1 MPGLPEAPG
10 AIRSITTPPKMLIPP
25 QKPQTPF
32 PEPDVCEQPPARACW
47 VIYPSFNNTTLS
59 AVSNSRR
66 CLELLIPLNELGTNE
81 VGAELPALCS
91 PSSAPLITLRSPI
104 FLFFTAFFS
113 RTMGSEC
120 IQVTLLS
127 FTSAEIFKF
136 ST

>member
-1 MPGLPEAPG
+1 MPGLPEALG
-10 AIRSITTPPKMLIPP
+10 TIRSTAATPEMQLPL
-25 QKPQTPF
+25 QNPQTPF

-47 VIYPSFNNTTLS
+47 FIYPSFNNTTLS
-59 AVSNSRR
+59 VVSNS
-66 CLELLIPLNELGTNE
+66 LELLIALNELGTNE

-104 FLFFTAFFS
+104 FFFFTAFFS